1 MKPFTCLTANVLLLD
16 EDNIDTDVIFP
27 ARYLLLMQRE
37 GLGQYFCA
45 DRRHD
50 PAGNL
55 LPNPVEAARAAGAGI
70 IIAGLGFGCG
80 SSREQAVWSIADFG
94 VTCVIARSFGEIFSA
109 NCLRNGVLAITLP
122 DETVRILSMH
132 ARSGPL
138 TVDLIQGLIT
148 YGGGLVQPFSVPQA
162 TRERL
167 LNGWDETG
175 LIQKRWSGAIEE
187 FEASQREAQPWLYED
202 LRHE

>member
-1 MKPFTCLTANVLLLD
+1 MKAFTRIESPVLVLP
-16 EDNIDTDVIFP
+16 EDNIDTDVLFP

-50 PAGNL
+50 NSGKPVS
-55 LPNPVEAARAAGAGI
+55 NPIDDARMAGAGI
-70 IIAGLGFGCG
+70 IIAGRDFGCG
-80 SSREQAVWSIADFG
+80 SSREQAVWSLADFG
-94 VTCVIARSFGEIFSA
+94 VSCVIAPSFGEIFSA

-122 DETVRILSMH
+122 DEQVRMLAH
-132 ARSGPL
+132 AGSRIL
-138 TVDLIQGLIT
+138 TVDLVKGQIKSEDDLCI
-148 YGGGLVQPFSVPQA
+148 PFSVPSG

-175 LIQKRWSGAIEE
+175 LIQNRWSKAIED
-187 FEASQREAQPWLYED
+187 FEASQRAIQPWLYGE
-202 LRHE
+202 RP